1 MHEVAAIQGA
11 VRTALQYMQQA
22 GASRVTH
29 VQLSV
34 AVSGHMS
41 EDVIRQYFALLSAD
55 TPAAGASLTIVWLP
69 ATYRCLTCLQ
79 TFQSLQP
86 AVGAI
91 CPACGEVALEID
103 HKDMCALSAIDV
115 ACTEKEEAALPER
128 PTTTIYLGDEAVPWQ
143 A

>member
-11 VRTALQYMQQA
+11 VRTSLHYMQQA
-22 GASRVTH
+22 GATRVTN

-41 EDVIRQYFALLSAD
+41 EDVIRQYFTLFTSD
-55 TPAAGASLTIVWLP
+55 TPAAGAALTVVWLP
-69 ATYRCLTCLQ
+69 ATYRCLTCQQ
-79 TFQSLQP
+79 TFQSLEP

-91 CPACGEVALEID
+91 CPACGDVALEVD
-103 HKDMCALSAIDV
+103 HLDICAVSAIDV
-115 ACTEKEEAALPER
+115 AYTETAEAPPER
-128 PTTTIYLGDEAVPWQ
+128 PTTTIFLGDEALPWQ